1 MIGLTFIS
9 VKLYKRVIFSKA
21 SRPSLPLKKTPP
33 LFSVFFN
40 GLYTTFGSP
49 FPGDR
54 NFREEEETAPTR
66 RSEPLRYKVGGPSE
80 VSSEGL
86 CGMGPHDNRL
96 ISLLNSVLLYHF
108 SDIRDFIKYGITN
121 LIIWK
126 FTTFTQISYK
136 ISAYTTKIRQD
147 GFIRQELLI
156 LFFQRNHFLYHI
168 DANTSFIFIIFHNCI
183 TVKPYQTLFPKAR
196 IFDRICSFL
205 SSGKLG
211 LESNFS
217 ISASALEA
225 RALFKGKTT

>member
-1 MIGLTFIS
+1 MFFRIPPS
-9 VKLYKRVIFSKA
+9 PFSQRELHLSHQA
-21 SRPSLPLKKTPP
+21 SLPSGTRGC
-33 LFSVFFN
+33 N
-40 GLYTTFGSP
+40 
-49 FPGDR
+49 R
-54 NFREEEETAPTR
+54 PTR
-66 RSEPLRYKVGGPSE
+66 CSEPLRYKVGGPSK
-80 VSSEGL
+80 VSSGFL

-96 ISLLNSVLLYHF
+96 IPLSNSVFLYHF
-108 SDIRDFIKYGITN
+108 SDIRDFIEYGITN

-156 LFFQRNHFLYHI
+156 LFFQRNHFLYHV
-168 DANTSFIFIIFHNCI
+168 DANTNSIFLICHNCI
-183 TVKPYQTLFPKAR
+183 TVKLYQTLLPKAR

-211 LESNFS
+211 LESNFK